1 MDTLHLKNL
10 LLLGED
16 RYLTT
21 LILKNFPT
29 YKTKFVRDAH
39 AFTVAPDDYKVLL
52 SQRKCCCIVT
62 GAFADAHRIQG
73 DVGSTLLS
81 TTWSN

>member
-1 MDTLHLKNL
+1 VDTLHLKNL

-52 SQRKCCCIVT
+52 SQRK
-62 GAFADAHRIQG
+62 
-73 DVGSTLLS
+73 
-81 TTWSN
+81 